1 MLTYE
6 RLAKEYANYDRQDK
20 PPEGFVLHCQK
31 KGGVDDPNTCAVRLA
46 YSIHL
51 CDRTF
56 FRNVHAK
63 AKTKWY
69 GLPTVARELAIV
81 LNEKLGRAE
90 RVGQSEVH
98 EKTGIIFFDT
108 IHGYTPSGTAAG
120 SGHIS
125 LWDGTAVV
133 DMVRSPRHYFAKSPR
148 AYFWDI

>member
-6 RLAKEYANYDRQDK
+6 RLSKEYANFDRQEK
-20 PPEGFVLHCQK
+20 PPDGFLIHCEK
-31 KGGVDDPNTCAVRLA
+31 KGKVKDPNTCAVRLA
-46 YSIHL
+46 YSILL
-51 CDRTF
+51 CDKTF
-56 FRNVHAK
+56 FNDVE
-63 AKTKWY
+63 AKTEWY
-69 GLPTVARELAIV
+69 GLPTVASQLAVV
-81 LNEKLGRAE
+81 LNRKIGKAE

-98 EKTGIIFFDT
+98 MRTGIIFFDT

-125 LWDGTAVV
+125 LWNGTAVV